1 MDPSIDMDLATAKH
15 ALRTAR
21 EAWHKAIDAR
31 DVKWTPAAHDE
42 EWRTIL
48 KVERAIR
55 DLQRFLPNYDPR
67 ANKDCYASDP

>member
-1 MDPSIDMDLATAKH
+1 MDLEAAKN

-31 DVKWTPAAHDE
+31 DVRWTPAAHEE

-48 KVERAIR
+48 KLQRAIEAYQVFVP
-55 DLQRFLPNYDPR
+55 DYDP
-67 ANKDCYASDP
+67 KKYKYYYAYV

>member
-1 MDPSIDMDLATAKH
+1 MDLEAAKH

-31 DVKWTPAAHDE
+31 DIKCTREADDE
-42 EWRTIL
+42 EEMAAL
-48 KVERAIR
+48 KVESAIQ

-67 ANKDCYASDP
+67 ANKNCYASDP

>member
-1 MDPSIDMDLATAKH
+1 MDPSIDMDLEAAKH

-21 EAWHKAIDAR
+21 EAWHKAMEIFEKESTKA
-31 DVKWTPAAHDE
+31 TLDE
-42 EWRTIL
+42 EEMAAL
-48 KVERAIR
+48 KVESAIQ

>member
-1 MDPSIDMDLATAKH
+1 MHPSIDMDLETAKH

-31 DVKWTPAAHDE
+31 RKAEDE
-42 EWRTIL
+42 EEMAAL
-48 KVERAIR
+48 KVESAIQ
-55 DLQRFLPNYDPR
+55 DLQRFLPSYDPR